1 MNNNEDNKIVYLRID
16 DIMPNRFQPREVFDE
31 TGLEELADSI
41 KEHGV
46 IQPII
51 VRQVG
56 NKYELIAGERR
67 TKASALAGLT
77 TIPAIIKNMDDRE
90 SAKVSL
96 LENLQ
101 RRNLTPIEEAR
112 TYKRIL
118 ELDNMTQED
127 LAKTM
132 GKSQPMVANKLR
144 LLALP
149 EEVQDALLKN
159 QISERHARSL
169 LNVKDK
175 PTQLRLLDR
184 IKNERLTVRELDNEI
199 KNLNTGSY
207 EESSN
212 MNTNVPN
219 MSTSNHTDYT
229 TNTSEISNT
238 NNIGKTS
245 NADYSNNFSNTYDMT
260 QTSSNFNNSF
270 NNMGLNDYKSS
281 IGGFNNMPNDFN
293 NMAYDNNY
301 QLNNENNF
309 STPIENT
316 NTQPSNNFQNEPQ
329 NNTFSLGSM
338 FDGGNN
344 NQIPNNEVNQNDNG
358 LFMSNIKENNNKPA
372 ENKFLPNFSSNETTN
387 FSNDF
392 NSFNDSDSTKND
404 FYSDPISNSNTFTNF
419 QSLNTPISTNNQGD
433 LFNQPLNIVN
443 VPNQITEEKEDMPE
457 DNHQDNNKQFDNPFD
472 DAYEN
477 ILFAK
482 PVPVNPQSTSNEPI
496 ATGNIDNNNSNSIDN
511 NDNYDNTNNSNNE
524 TTNEN
529 SNNYVS
535 IDHQRTLFSTRDA
548 VLELKKTADR
558 IKEDGINLD
567 SEEID
572 FDDYYQIMIKIKK

>member
-101 RRNLTPIEEAR
+101 RKNLTPIEEAR

-127 LAKTM
+127 LARTM

-175 PTQLRLLDR
+175 QTQLRLLER

-207 EESSN
+207 EE
-212 MNTNVPN
+212 P
-219 MSTSNHTDYT
+219 STS
-229 TNTSEISNT
+229 
-238 NNIGKTS
+238 
-245 NADYSNNFSNTYDMT
+245 
-260 QTSSNFNNSF
+260 
-270 NNMGLNDYKSS
+270 
-281 IGGFNNMPNDFN
+281 
-293 NMAYDNNY
+293 
-301 QLNNENNF
+301 
-309 STPIENT
+309 
-316 NTQPSNNFQNEPQ
+316 
-329 NNTFSLGSM
+329 
-338 FDGGNN
+338 
-344 NQIPNNEVNQNDNG
+344 IPT
-358 LFMSNIKENNNKPA
+358 MSN
-372 ENKFLPNFSSNETTN
+372 
-387 FSNDF
+387 
-392 NSFNDSDSTKND
+392 
-404 FYSDPISNSNTFTNF
+404 
-419 QSLNTPISTNNQGD
+419 
-433 LFNQPLNIVN
+433 
-443 VPNQITEEKEDMPE
+443 
-457 DNHQDNNKQFDNPFD
+457 
-472 DAYEN
+472 
-477 ILFAK
+477 
-482 PVPVNPQSTSNEPI
+482 
-496 ATGNIDNNNSNSIDN
+496 
-511 NDNYDNTNNSNNE
+511 
-524 TTNEN
+524 
-529 SNNYVS
+529 
-535 IDHQRTLFSTRDA
+535 
-548 VLELKKTADR
+548 
-558 IKEDGINLD
+558 
-567 SEEID
+567 
-572 FDDYYQIMIKIKK
+572 

>member
-77 TIPAIIKNMDDRE
+77 TIPAIIKNMDDQE

-101 RRNLTPIEEAR
+101 RKNLTPIEEAR

-207 EESSN
+207 EEPSN
-212 MNTNVPN
+212 MNTDVPN

-245 NADYSNNFSNTYDMT
+245 NADYSNNFSNTYDMP

-281 IGGFNNMPNDFN
+281 IGGFNNMPNNFN

-372 ENKFLPNFSSNETTN
+372 ENKFLPNFSSNETIN

-419 QSLNTPISTNNQGD
+419 QSLNTPISTSNQGD

-457 DNHQDNNKQFDNPFD
+457 DNYQDNNKQFDNPFD

-511 NDNYDNTNNSNNE
+511 NDNNDNTSNSNNE

-535 IDHQRTLFSTRDA
+535 INHQRTLFSTRDA
-548 VLELKKTADR
+548 VLELKKTTDR

-572 FDDYYQIMIKIKK
+572 FDDYYQIIIKIKK

>member
-101 RRNLTPIEEAR
+101 RKNLTPIEEAR

-127 LAKTM
+127 LARTM

-175 PTQLRLLDR
+175 QTQLRLLER

-207 EESSN
+207 EE
-212 MNTNVPN
+212 P
-219 MSTSNHTDYT
+219 STSIPTMSNSNQADYA
-229 TNTSEISNT
+229 TNTSGILNT
-238 NNIGKTS
+238 NNIAETS
-245 NADYSNNFSNTYDMT
+245 NADYSNNFNNTYDMP
-260 QTSSNFNNSF
+260 QTNSNFNNSF

-281 IGGFNNMPNDFN
+281 IGGFNNMPNNFN
-293 NMAYDNNY
+293 NMSYDNNY
-301 QLNNENNF
+301 QLNNEDSF
-309 STPIENT
+309 STPSIENT
-316 NTQPSNNFQNEPQ
+316 NTQSSNNFQNEPQ

-338 FDGGNN
+338 FDGGTN
-344 NQIPNNEVNQNDNG
+344 NQMLNNEINQNDNG

-372 ENKFLPNFSSNETTN
+372 ENKFLPNFSNNETNN
-387 FSNDF
+387 FSNNY
-392 NSFNDSDSTKND
+392 NSFADSDSIKND

-419 QSLNTPISTNNQGD
+419 QSLNTPINTNNQGD

-443 VPNQITEEKEDMPE
+443 VPNQMSEEKKDMPE
-457 DNHQDNNKQFDNPFD
+457 DSYQDNNKQFDNPFD

-482 PVPVNPQSTSNEPI
+482 PVPVEPI
-496 ATGNIDNNNSNSIDN
+496 VDTQEEVKPIDNATNDIKSNQID
-511 NDNYDNTNNSNNE
+511 DS
-524 TTNEN
+524 

-548 VLELKKTADR
+548 VLELKKTTDR

-572 FDDYYQIMIKIKK
+572 FDDYYQIIIKIKK